1 LDKIDKKILQ
11 ILQGDARITNSRLSK
26 EIGLSPAPTMERVKK
41 LESSMVIKGYHAN
54 LNKEVLGLDVASFIQ
69 ISLKDNKKAT
79 VKKFIDHISEIDEIV
94 ECYQLTGQSDVLLK
108 VITESI
114 STYQKLIVGK
124 LTEIDEIDRMESL
137 VVLNTLK
144 KTNSHPIP

>member
-1 LDKIDKKILQ
+1 MDKIDEKILKILQ
-11 ILQGDARITNSRLSK
+11 VDARITNSKLSK
-26 EIGLSPAPTMERVKK
+26 EIGLSPAPTLERVKK
-41 LESSMVIKGYHAN
+41 LETSSVILGYHAN

-69 ISLKDNKKAT
+69 ISLKDNKKQT
-79 VKKFIDHISEIDEIV
+79 VKKFIDHIKKIDEIV

-114 STYQKLIVGK
+114 STYQKLIIGK

-144 KTNSHPIP
+144 KSNSHPIP